1 MIINKEIM
9 MERYRKCKA
18 FIRSP
23 FEEFT
28 TKLIDKC
35 NDCVIWY
42 HLYNLDNVKTPM
54 EECYF

>member
-1 MIINKEIM
+1 MITNKEIM
-9 MERYRKCKA
+9 MERYYKCKA

-54 EECYF
+54 EEC